1 MNELI
6 FFSHNK
12 YKIIEILSIFK
23 NSNINILTLNDFNC
37 IIKPQENGKTFEENA
52 RIKSEFGFNYFG
64 LPCFADDSGICIDA
78 LNNSPGIKS
87 NRFQKKNGGY
97 KKTFE
102 IIINKAKSKKKF
114 GAYFQTSIALTINY
128 KKTIYF
134 NGIVKGTISSTPLGS
149 FGFHYDPI
157 FIPNGTNKTFAQMS
171 SEEKNTISHR
181 YIATKKLREFLL
193 ESIN

>member
-1 MNELI
+1 
-6 FFSHNK
+6 
-12 YKIIEILSIFK
+12 
-23 NSNINILTLNDFNC
+23 
-37 IIKPQENGKTFEENA
+37 
-52 RIKSEFGFNYFG
+52 

-78 LNNSPGIKS
+78 LDNSPGIKS

-102 IIINKAKSKKKF
+102 IIINKTKSKKKF
-114 GAYFQTSIALTINY
+114 GAYFQTSIALTINH

-149 FGFHYDPI
+149 FGFDYDPI

-181 YIATKKLREFLL
+181 YIATKKLKEFLL
-193 ESIN
+193 KSIN